1 MLPDVQKEV
10 LETRFKDNSPA
21 PRMDQDWMM
30 KVKSQKFTVERM
42 REHYAALAPHVFQ
55 RFHYK

>member
-1 MLPDVQKEV
+1 MLPSVQTDV

-30 KVKSQKFTVERM
+30 KVKSEKFTVERM

-55 RFHYK
+55 RFNYK